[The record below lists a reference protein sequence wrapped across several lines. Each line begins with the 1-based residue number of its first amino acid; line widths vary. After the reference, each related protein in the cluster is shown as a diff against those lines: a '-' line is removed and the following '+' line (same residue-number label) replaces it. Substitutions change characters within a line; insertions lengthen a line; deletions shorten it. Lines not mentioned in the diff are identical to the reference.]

1 MSRMNLFLSPD
12 ALSPQRWHPW
22 LKKTLTPC
30 VAWACVVLA
39 GCATPPTSPVAP
51 IARAPNPTV
60 EQPVPF
66 SAAPTRRSA
75 PMVPGG
81 SLQPIEPSQASSV
94 PVMAIQAPADLW
106 ERIRRGFRMPD
117 LQGDLVSDREQ
128 WYATRPDYIQRM
140 TERSR
145 KYLFHIVEELERRD
159 MPTELALLPFI
170 ESAFNPQ
177 AVSSA
182 KAAGMWQ
189 FMPAT
194 GKDFDLKQNVFRD
207 DRRDV
212 LASTR
217 AALDYLQ
224 MLHGMFNDWHLAL
237 AAYNWGQGSV
247 KRAVERNQR
256 KGLSTQYEDLT
267 MPAETRL
274 YVPKLQAV
282 KNIVA
287 RPGNFQA
294 RLPVI
299 ENHPF
304 FDTVTLERDID
315 VSLAAKL
322 AQVDEADFRALNPSL
337 HQPVILAA
345 GSPQILLPWSNAGIF
360 KRNLQYHIG
369 PLASWTAWAVPNHM
383 RTADIAKR
391 VGMPES
397 DLRSLNH
404 IPPSMLVRA
413 GSTLLV
419 PRASGHNAEVPE
431 NLADNGHVQL
441 QPEVVLRKSTVKARK
456 GETVASLSKRLR
468 LDARE
473 VAKWNK
479 LQTGQALK
487 SGQALVV
494 FRETVVRTS
503 SASRSKHSNAASPSK
518 RSSATVKSSRQKTAR
533 GSGRASTSAK
543 VLPKTSGKQK
553 STRHKK

>member
-1 MSRMNLFLSPD
+1 MNLLPLPPRLAAPLQRLYQAVRD
-12 ALSPQRWHPW
+12 LTLRPGLAL
-22 LKKTLTPC
+22 
-30 VAWACVVLA
+30 ACVVLT
-39 GCATPPTSPVAP
+39 GCATSPMGGTAPATGGQADAPSPTTSPVL
-51 IARAPNPTV
+51 
-60 EQPVPF
+60 
-66 SAAPTRRSA
+66 TRRS
-75 PMVPGG
+75 PPLVPGG
-81 SLQPIEPSQASSV
+81 SLQPIQASHAASV
-94 PVMAIQAPADLW
+94 SVVPLEAPADLW

-117 LQGDLVSDREQ
+117 LEGELVTDREQ

-247 KRAVERNQR
+247 KRSVERNQR
-256 KGLSTQYEDLT
+256 KGLPTAYEDLS

-287 RPGNFQA
+287 RPDEFRT

-304 FDTVTLERDID
+304 FDTVTIDRDID

-322 AQVDEADFRALNPSL
+322 AQVDEADFRALNPSM
-337 HQPVILAA
+337 HRPVILAA
-345 GSPQILLPWSNAGIF
+345 GSPQILLPWTNAGVF

-369 PLASWTAWAVPNHM
+369 PLASWTAWAVPTHM
-383 RTADIAKR
+383 RTADIARR

-419 PRASGHNAEVPE
+419 PRDSSHKAEVPE
-431 NLADNGHVQL
+431 QLADNGHVQL
-441 QPEVVLRKSTVKARK
+441 QPEVVRRKSTVKARK
-456 GETVASLSKRLR
+456 GETIATLAARLR
-468 LDARE
+468 LDAHD
-473 VAKWNK
+473 VAQWNK
-479 LQTGQALK
+479 LQVGHRLK
-487 SGQALVV
+487 TGQALVV
-494 FRETVVRTS
+494 FRDSVVRV
-503 SASRSKHSNAASPSK
+503 ADAGRGHRASPNESK
-518 RSSATVKSSRQKTAR
+518 RTRASAKSSRHKVAATSSRSSKGTA
-533 GSGRASTSAK
+533 
-543 VLPKTSGKQK
+543 PKS
-553 STRHKK
+553 SRKKK

>member
-1 MSRMNLFLSPD
+1 MNRLHLPWRLRTPLQRVCQTVRHLTLRPGL
-12 ALSPQRWHPW
+12 AL
-22 LKKTLTPC
+22 
-30 VAWACVVLA
+30 VCVVLA
-39 GCATPPTSPVAP
+39 GCATAPMGSMGPATRVLADEPGHTTSPVL
-51 IARAPNPTV
+51 
-60 EQPVPF
+60 
-66 SAAPTRRSA
+66 TRRS
-75 PMVPGG
+75 PPLVPGG
-81 SLQPIEPSQASSV
+81 ALQPIQASHTASV
-94 PVMAIQAPADLW
+94 SVVALETPADLW

-117 LQGDLVSDREQ
+117 LEGDLVSDREQ

-224 MLHGMFNDWHLAL
+224 MLHGMFDDWHLAL

-256 KGLSTQYEDLT
+256 KGLPTAYEDLT

-287 RPGNFQA
+287 HPEEFRA

-304 FDTVTLERDID
+304 FDTVTIDRDID

-322 AQVDEADFRALNPSL
+322 AEVDEADFRALNPSM
-337 HQPVILAA
+337 HRPVILAA
-345 GSPQILLPWSNAGIF
+345 GSPQILLPWTNAGVF

-369 PLASWTAWAVPNHM
+369 PLASWTAWAVPTHM

-419 PRASGHNAEVPE
+419 PRDSSHKAEVPE
-431 NLADNGHVQL
+431 LLADNGHVQL
-441 QPEVVLRKSTVKARK
+441 QPEVVRRKSTVKARK
-456 GETVASLSKRLR
+456 GETITSLAARLR
-468 LDARE
+468 LDAHD
-473 VAKWNK
+473 VAQWNK
-479 LQTGQALK
+479 LQVGHRLK
-487 SGQALVV
+487 PGQALVV
-494 FRETVVRTS
+494 FRDSVVRVADTGRSPRAS
-503 SASRSKHSNAASPSK
+503 SRESK
-518 RSSATVKSSRQKTAR
+518 RVRAPAKNSRQKATAAHSR
-533 GSGRASTSAK
+533 SSKGASKAPTKGAGSKKNSR
-543 VLPKTSGKQK
+543 QK
-553 STRHKK
+553 K